1 MHANACLRRRRRS
14 VVKEDGEKGCM
25 VKSEVL

>member
-1 MHANACLRRRRRS
+1 MHANACLRRRRS